1 MNAKKINVE
10 AFLAGIFT
18 KMKDFSSFQAVA
30 YSVKV
35 VLSKK
40 LDNIDM
46 VLLHTTN
53 RKYHNNGSIR
63 IIFNDLESLNEL
75 KGHSPLARSFKLQFD
90 EHLCDISMVLT
101 DTARY
106 AVSRRQLSFLCMR
119 VLMGDVRFGR

>member
-1 MNAKKINVE
+1 
-10 AFLAGIFT
+10 
-18 KMKDFSSFQAVA
+18 MKDFSSFQAVA

-40 LDNIDM
+40 WYNIDM

-53 RKYHNNGSIR
+53 RKYHNNGSIP
-63 IIFNDLESLNEL
+63 IIFNDLESLNDL
-75 KGHSPLARSFKLQFD
+75 KGHSPLARSFKLHFD

-106 AVSRRQLSFLCMR
+106 AVLRRQLNFLCMR